1 METAK
6 QESAGTVTPERP
18 RALPILQFLSCV
30 CLLSLL
36 GSCAAPG
43 EPTPPRPPV
52 PQAIADLAVRQLG
65 DGVLLTFT
73 LPRRSVEGA
82 VLAEPPAVEVY
93 RGVPPAGATTGKPST
108 RLVFTVPSDL
118 VAHYLREG
126 RIELLDS
133 WQPEEL
139 ARHSGEQV
147 IYLVRTR
154 ASKKRA
160 SEESNVADLRVYS
173 VAEPITDLRAGVTQT
188 AIELSWSP
196 PERTSAGAPLRS
208 LRGYRI
214 YRAEVEPGA
223 EGAAAQDPSK
233 AKLRVPLE
241 LLAPAPSAV
250 FLDQQF
256 EFGHTYL
263 YTVRSVV
270 GSESNPAESADSS
283 PLVITPRDLFP
294 PAAPKGLVAIFV
306 PATSS
311 APAHL
316 ELTWSINTETDL
328 AGYNVY
334 RSAQLDTLGQR
345 LNAELLPAP
354 VFHDMSVAP
363 GERYTYRVT
372 AVDRAGN
379 ESGPSEP
386 MAAEVPE
393 REP

>member
-1 METAK
+1 M
-6 QESAGTVTPERP
+6 
-18 RALPILQFLSCV
+18 

-52 PQAIADLAVRQLG
+52 PQAIADLAARQLG
-65 DGVLLTFT
+65 DGVMLTFT
-73 LPRRSVEGA
+73 LPRRSVDGA

-93 RGVPPAGATTGKPST
+93 RGFAPAGAATAKPST
-108 RLVFTVPSDL
+108 RLVLTVPSAL
-118 VAHYLREG
+118 VDSYLREG
-126 RIELLDS
+126 RMQLLDP
-133 WQPEEL
+133 WKPEEL
-139 ARHSGEQV
+139 ATHPAEQV
-147 IYLVRTR
+147 VYLVRTR
-154 ASKKRA
+154 ASNKRA
-160 SEESNVADLRVYS
+160 SADSNVAAVRVYP
-173 VAEPITDLRAGVTQT
+173 VAERITDLRAQVTQT

-196 PERTSAGAPLRS
+196 PQRTSAGARLQS
-208 LRGYRI
+208 LGGYRV

-223 EGAAAQDPSK
+223 EAAAVQEPSK
-233 AKLRVPLE
+233 AKLRAPLE
-241 LLAPAPSAV
+241 LLASAPSSV
-250 FLDQQF
+250 FPDRQF

-270 GSESNPAESADSS
+270 QYEPNSAESADSTA
-283 PLVITPRDLFP
+283 LVITPRDVFP
-294 PAAPKGLVAIFV
+294 PAAPKDLEVIFV

-316 ELTWSINTETDL
+316 ELSWSINTETDL

-345 LNAELLPAP
+345 LNAQLLPTP
-354 VFHDMSVAP
+354 VFRDMWVAP

-372 AVDRAGN
+372 AVDLAGN
-379 ESGPSEP
+379 ESRPSEP
-386 MAAEVPE
+386 VAAEVPQ